1 LVGVRKLTPT
11 YAGWIY
17 HLILNVLPDN
27 NLPRQSLLIGED
39 GEWRYQPLDPLES
52 QAILITLLT
61 DYYWQGLLQPL
72 PFFPQSALAFVK
84 ALHRGKSTEES
95 FDKAWLAWRG
105 NEFALGG
112 AENEY
117 YQLNFGQ
124 LDQNAPLKDQRFPVL
139 AQKFFEPLLN
149 NLISI

>member
-17 HLILNVLPDN
+17 HLILNALPDN

-61 DYYWQGLLQPL
+61 DYYWQGLL
-72 PFFPQSALAFVK
+72 
-84 ALHRGKSTEES
+84 
-95 FDKAWLAWRG
+95 
-105 NEFALGG
+105 
-112 AENEY
+112 
-117 YQLNFGQ
+117 
-124 LDQNAPLKDQRFPVL
+124 
-139 AQKFFEPLLN
+139 
-149 NLISI
+149 